1 MSSNQAVD
9 YYEIL
14 QISPNAEPETVH
26 RVFRLLAQR
35 FHPDNAETG
44 NEAQFRVLNDAYRV
58 LSDPEQRARYDV
70 IHTRLR
76 QERWRLVASGAEA
89 ENNFDSERGIRL
101 TVLEVLYTRRR
112 LELDSPG
119 LSPLD
124 LEKLTGRAREHLEF
138 TIWFLVQKKFVTRS
152 DGSMLQ
158 ITVDGVEYLEN
169 NYAANAQRRLG
180 PGSVQKTPDSRRVL
194 VRQASSIRPAFVDP
208 RERNARVVVRA
219 SRRCLARG
227 GRSCEADR
235 VDEDRAAMLRVDLVL
250 ADLLRQP
257 AVRGV
262 RDDRRSVDGQAIAA
276 RVLEQPVQRNPV
288 QAAVAV
294 AAADVGV
301 QAAKPDLEQ
310 APVVRIGF
318 RQAGQRE
325 HQSRF
330 VERHRVIAAHRR
342 WAACRGRGRR

>member
-1 MSSNQAVD
+1 VSSNQALD

-35 FHPDNAETG
+35 YHPDNAETG
-44 NEAQFRVLNDAYRV
+44 NEAQFRALNGAYRV

-89 ENNFDSERGIRL
+89 ENNFDAERGIRL

-124 LEKLTGRAREHLEF
+124 LEKLIGRAREHLEF
-138 TIWFLVQKKFVTRS
+138 TIWFLIQKKFITRS

-158 ITVDGVEYLEN
+158 ITVDGVEYLES

-180 PGSVQKTPDSRRVL
+180 PGIVEKTTRV
-194 VRQASSIRPAFVDP
+194 AS
-208 RERNARVVVRA
+208 
-219 SRRCLARG
+219 
-227 GRSCEADR
+227 
-235 VDEDRAAMLRVDLVL
+235 
-250 ADLLRQP
+250 
-257 AVRGV
+257 
-262 RDDRRSVDGQAIAA
+262 
-276 RVLEQPVQRNPV
+276 
-288 QAAVAV
+288 
-294 AAADVGV
+294 
-301 QAAKPDLEQ
+301 
-310 APVVRIGF
+310 
-318 RQAGQRE
+318 
-325 HQSRF
+325 
-330 VERHRVIAAHRR
+330 
-342 WAACRGRGRR
+342 